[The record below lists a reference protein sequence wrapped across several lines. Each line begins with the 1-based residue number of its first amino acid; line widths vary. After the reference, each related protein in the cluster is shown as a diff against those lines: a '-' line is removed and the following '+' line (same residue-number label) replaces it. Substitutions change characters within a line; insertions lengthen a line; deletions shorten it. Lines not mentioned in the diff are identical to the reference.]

1 MKVSKKSQIDKEA
14 LKAIRERD
22 IGKLGRKCDF
32 LVKTKATFTSPVKK
46 FLLNINFIKIF
57 YFCFILIKGIFVFCN
72 GIYEWW

>member
-1 MKVSKKSQIDKEA
+1 MKVSKKSRSDKEA

-46 FLLNINFIKIF
+46 IFIK
-57 YFCFILIKGIFVFCN
+57 Y
-72 GIYEWW
+72 